1 MPITRLDITG
11 IKCER
16 NPDAAGGQVKIK
28 TSVEPRKITKKK
40 IDNNEFLLIDFALR
54 TNYEPDIGII
64 EISGTVYYTHED
76 LKSKY
81 TMEKGNVLINP
92 EVAAEVAQL
101 IYIQP
106 AIIAVNLAREL
117 RLPLPIQF
125 PRVEL
130 QKAPAPGKAK

>member
-16 NPDAAGGQVKIK
+16 NPEVSGGQVKIK
-28 TSVEPRKITKKK
+28 TAVEPKKITKKK
-40 IDNNEFLLIDFALR
+40 LNNVEHLLIEFALR
-54 TNYEPDIGII
+54 TDYEPDLGLI
-64 EISGTVYYTHED
+64 EIMGTVYYTHQD

-81 TMEKGNVLINP
+81 TTEKGNILINP

-117 RLPLPIQF
+117 RLPLPVQF
-125 PRVEL
+125 PKVEL
-130 QKAPAPGKAK
+130 QKTSGKAK